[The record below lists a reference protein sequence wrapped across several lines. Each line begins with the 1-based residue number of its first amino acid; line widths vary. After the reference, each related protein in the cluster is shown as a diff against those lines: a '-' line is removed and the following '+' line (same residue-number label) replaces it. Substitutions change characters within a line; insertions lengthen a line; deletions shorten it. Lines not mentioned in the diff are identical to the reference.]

1 MDSTVAFVEAD
12 LSVGEG
18 EEGVI
23 ATHPDVGAG
32 METSATLADD
42 NGACGN
48 GFATEAFDAESLTAA
63 IASVAGRSLS
73 FLMGHF
79 RVLPLFTDGNLLN
92 FYFGTGLAM
101 AHGAVVPFAATIFE
115 SDDFGAAIVN
125 EDLGGDFSA
134 CNDGLTDLH
143 IGILDHEKDIGELG
157 GGPRGCGEALNFQG
171 FAFDDLVLFSS
182 CADDGDFCHK
192 GIEYRNKGVWARRDF
207 F

>member
-1 MDSTVAFVEAD
+1 MDATVAFVEAD

-92 FYFGTGLAM
+92 LHFGTGLAM
-101 AHGAVVPFAATIFE
+101 AHSAVVTFATTVFE
-115 SDDFGAAIVN
+115 GDDLGGAIVDEDFCGDFGA
-125 EDLGGDFSA
+125 
-134 CNDGLTDLH
+134 
-143 IGILDHEKDIGELG
+143 
-157 GGPRGCGEALNFQG
+157 
-171 FAFDDLVLFSS
+171 
-182 CADDGDFCHK
+182 
-192 GIEYRNKGVWARRDF
+192 
-207 F
+207 